1 VTLHFKEEES
11 LTCDAYYFINNDTN
25 EMRVGIGTC
34 ESESVKVEILGKREI
49 STFIRLSKSCTVVN
63 TGRKE
68 FTATICGF

>member
-11 LTCDAYYFINNDTN
+11 LTCDAYYFITN
-25 EMRVGIGTC
+25 EMRVGIRTC

-68 FTATICGF
+68 FTAAICGF